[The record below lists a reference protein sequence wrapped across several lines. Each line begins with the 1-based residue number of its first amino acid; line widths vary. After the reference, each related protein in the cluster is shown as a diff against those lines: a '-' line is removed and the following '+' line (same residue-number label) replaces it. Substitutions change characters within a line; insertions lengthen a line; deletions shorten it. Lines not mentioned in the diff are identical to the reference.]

1 MLLRLQVWVGQ
12 EAVSLGLVDGIYTM
26 NRFIEAEMGGTQN
39 VSIVKVAT
47 PNSPLTR
54 LLGQSEYS
62 SEFQFGNT
70 AFAEQVAKAFIMK
83 GQDQDLSQF
92 KV

>member
-1 MLLRLQVWVGQ
+1 MGQ

-47 PNSPLTR
+47 PKSPFSK
-54 LLGQSEYS
+54 LLGQPGS
-62 SEFQFGNT
+62 SEFQFCHT
-70 AFAEQVAKAFIMK
+70 ALAEQIVKAFVK
-83 GQDQDLSQF
+83 DQSNVSNQF

>member
-1 MLLRLQVWVGQ
+1 MGQ

-47 PNSPLTR
+47 PNNPLTK
-54 LLGQSEYS
+54 LLGQTGS
-62 SEFQFGNT
+62 SEFQFSHT
-70 AFAEQVAKAFIMK
+70 ALAEQIAKAFVK
-83 GQDQDLSQF
+83 DQSNVSNQF